1 MEAGVDEEIAKVV
14 GAKDCAV
21 DRPFG
26 PDYSTRV
33 REAVP
38 WIVAAYAYL
47 SAACKLL
54 WYWQPWLTLKYM
66 RSLAVKVV
74 SVTRGKVDIP
84 PVA

>member
-1 MEAGVDEEIAKVV
+1 MEAGVDEEIAEVA

-47 SAACKLL
+47 S
-54 WYWQPWLTLKYM
+54 
-66 RSLAVKVV
+66 VV
-74 SVTRGKVDIP
+74 CRVL
-84 PVA
+84 